1 MDQKKSQILVPLA
14 LSRPLKSSSKSAFSR
29 SNIALSIIVTGIFV
43 LLINH
48 WWLAVHLFVSDAQ
61 QGHVHSSL
69 NSFLRDYSGFST
81 DTSHRSDDPYILSP
95 FCNRCF
101 RSKYDNNRACVEVVN
116 EKQQQAN
123 ISAHEAAKQVS
134 HESENC
140 KICDPNYCLAVYFNG
155 TQMNPIHDGLSNVHN
170 NYHTKYWRFDR
181 SRPKFTS
188 PTTLTLPSIPKENRI
203 PPQRFKN
210 ISSYFIEKYE
220 SSSLGYDYGIDFLVE
235 YNPGLA
241 VLPPKMKKKLPKE
254 AVYLLS
260 LRVTPANNCF
270 PQGEYKKLPNK
281 VWEAVLLGMKNHLG
295 LALLDEKYRILPG
308 YDVVIQLDTQIGLKR
323 TMKEYKSPTFM
334 DYRLFVLNGELYLHA
349 NVDTV
354 AVSKLDLRARG
365 FGDSDGDNKSQ
376 SIPPVGWQG
385 NERFDR
391 PYKLQN
397 LYGGDLLEVTLQHQF
412 ITIWSGGHR
421 GKNFA
426 LFSIPNAT
434 HPGSPDSIYVEINIT
449 PEHHVQQVLPDEY
462 DQLTLQQVF
471 ELMWKTG
478 TKKKRHANI
487 DKIGQ
492 RSMKIVGNMTKSDE
506 SPDASFYTTDQYW
519 FPGKTPFKVNSHG
532 GACCVSFSLDDI
544 NVGGA
549 EHNHHEPLL
558 VGIAH
563 TKVPW
568 QPWYGKDHIPQER
581 KDMLPHTHYVSFF
594 YAFDPR
600 PPFQLRARSGYF
612 CLGYAPVSM
621 DGQLAPTEGGIFNQH
636 SILTR
641 DRPLKQHN
649 VTYECPQ
656 VEYISAFV
664 EKADDQSST
673 VVGYGMNDCT
683 ARLVEI
689 DKREI
694 VRLLYPNPLEMVFE
708 AGK

>member
-1 MDQKKSQILVPLA
+1 MDQKKSQSLVSLA
-14 LSRPLKSSSKSAFSR
+14 SSRPLKSAPKSAFSR
-29 SNIALSIIVTGIFV
+29 SNIALTIIFTAIVI
-43 LLINH
+43 LLVNH
-48 WWLAVHLFVSDAQ
+48 WWLAVRLSVSDAQ

-69 NSFLRDYSGFST
+69 TSFLRDYSGFLA
-81 DTSHRSDDPYILSP
+81 DTSHRSDDPFILSP
-95 FCNRCF
+95 FCSRCF
-101 RSKYDNNRACVEVVN
+101 RSKYDNKRACVEVIN
-116 EKQQQAN
+116 EKQQQVN

-134 HESENC
+134 DEAQNC
-140 KICDPNYCLAVYFNG
+140 KICDPNYCLDLYFNG
-155 TQMNPIHDGLSNVHN
+155 TQKESIFDGKRSRFYD
-170 NYHTKYWRFDR
+170 NYQTKFWRFDR

-203 PPQRFKN
+203 PPHRFKN

-220 SSSLGYDYGIDFLVE
+220 SSPLGYDHGIDFLIE

-241 VLPPKMKKKLPKE
+241 VIPPKIKKKLPNE

-270 PQGEYKKLPNK
+270 PHDEYKKLPK
-281 VWEAVLLGMKNHLG
+281 AVWEAVLLGMKNHLG
-295 LALLDEKYRILPG
+295 LALLDDQYRILPG

-323 TMKEYKSPTFM
+323 TMKEYDSPTFM
-334 DYRLFVLNGELYLHA
+334 DYRLFVLNGDLYLHA

-354 AVSKLDLRARG
+354 AVSKLDLRAKG
-365 FGDSDGDNKSQ
+365 FGDGDGNNESR
-376 SIPPVGWQG
+376 SIPPVRKHG
-385 NERFDR
+385 NENFDR
-391 PYKLQN
+391 PYKLRN
-397 LYGGDLLEVTLQHQF
+397 LYGGDLLEVTLQRQF
-412 ITIWSGGHR
+412 ITIWSGGHG

-426 LFSIPNAT
+426 LFSVPNVT
-434 HPGSPDSIYVEINIT
+434 HPVSPDSVYVEINIT

-471 ELMWKTG
+471 ELMWKKG

-492 RSMKIVGNMTKSDE
+492 RSMKVVGNMTKSDE
-506 SPDASFYTTDQYW
+506 SPEASFHTTDQYW

-544 NVGGA
+544 NMGGTQ
-549 EHNHHEPLL
+549 HNHHEPLL

-568 QPWYGKDHIPQER
+568 QPWYSKDHIPQER

-612 CLGYAPVSM
+612 CLGHTPLSR
-621 DGQLAPTEGGIFNQH
+621 DGQLPPTEGGIFNQH

-656 VEYISAFV
+656 IEYISAFV
-664 EKADDQSST
+664 EKADDKSST

-683 ARLVEI
+683 ARLIEI
-689 DKREI
+689 EKREI
-694 VRLLYPNPLEMVFE
+694 VRLLYPDPLEMVFE
-708 AGK
+708 AE